1 MPPAAIWSHD
11 PETGI
16 WARLDRAQKALELPT
31 DAAEIKASHVD
42 VINPLAK

>member
-16 WARLDRAQKALELPT
+16 WARLDRTQKPLELPT

-42 VINPLAK
+42 VINLVVK